1 MPADPTR
8 PFPGAIQQEMRDA
21 FIRLGKSLIPLLGST
36 PEDIRTF
43 IELGEIYENLG
54 CLPEAIAVYEE
65 AQRRDPGCFFET
77 AKHS

>member
-8 PFPGAIQQEMRDA
+8 KSLDAIQQEMHDA

-36 PEDIRTF
+36 PEDVHTL

-54 CLPEAIAVYEE
+54 CLPEAIVAYEE